1 MKVGILYDEI
11 VARRGAP
18 ADERSVLDAA
28 DAVALA
34 LCELGHSPLAI
45 PVGTDLE
52 GWTGRLRDARVD
64 LVFNL
69 CEGVAGAASHEASV
83 AAVVELMGLPM
94 TGSRAETLAL
104 ARRKDRVNALL
115 AAAGVPVP
123 PWTVVPP
130 GAPAPGDWDRFPAI
144 AKPAGEDASLGIS
157 QRSVARDRD
166 ELDAAIGHAAPHGP
180 VLVQEFLTGRELA
193 VAFVGGQAL
202 PISEIDYAGVP
213 DGCWPML
220 CYRAKWHAGSRE
232 DRATTPRCPAA
243 LGRGTRARALELA
256 EAAWRLV
263 EGAGYGRVDLRADA
277 DGNLYVL
284 EVNPNPDITPSAG
297 LARMATAGGWTYT
310 ALVHRIVRE
319 AAA

>member
-1 MKVGILYDEI
+1 MTVGILYDEI
-11 VARRGAP
+11 VARREAP
-18 ADERSVLDAA
+18 ADARAALDAV
-28 DAVALA
+28 DAVAHA
-34 LCELGHSPLAI
+34 LRELGHTPLAV
-45 PVGTDLE
+45 PVGADLDEWTD
-52 GWTGRLRDARVD
+52 RLRDARVD

-69 CEGVAGAASHEASV
+69 CESVAGAASREASV

-130 GAPAPGDWDRFPAI
+130 GAPPPRDWDRFPAI
-144 AKPAGEDASLGIS
+144 AKPAGEDASVGIS

-166 ELDAAIGHAAPHGP
+166 ELDAAIEQAAPHGP
-180 VLVQEFLTGRELA
+180 VLLQEFLTGRELA
-193 VAFVGGQAL
+193 VAFVGERAL
-202 PISEIDYAGVP
+202 PISEIDYAGMP

-220 CYRAKWHAGSRE
+220 CYRAKWDAGSPE
-232 DRATTPRCPAA
+232 DLATTPRCPAA
-243 LGRGTRARALELA
+243 LERRTRARALELA

-277 DGNLYVL
+277 DDNLYVL

-297 LARMATAGGWTYT
+297 LARMAAADGWSYT
-310 ALVHRIVRE
+310 DLIRRIVRE